1 MLIRGCRQHGVR
13 WLFAVPAGDGLPHQ
27 VAIVMVAAWR
37 GGPTVRAVLLRG
49 GKDRGEACVS
59 ESEARE
65 RGEFSSEA
73 HHDFSRRQPASM
85 YEVVSHPF
93 RAELARRRQAARR
106 G

>member
-1 MLIRGCRQHGVR
+1 MLARAVLESCRLGAEH
-13 WLFAVPAGDGLPHQ
+13 D